1 MNQAK
6 VDYKK
11 IEIFSSMFSDH
22 SPLRLDTKYRKNNN
36 NNKTKLKKLDEDTW
50 RLNIILLN
58 EQEVSEE
65 IKEEIKTLI
74 SRLIECNK
82 SSVKREIYCNTNLPQ
97 ETRKTSN
104 KQPNLVLRVMR
115 KRTKAPKLVEGV
127 KSQRSEQK

>member
-11 IEIFSSMFSDH
+11 IEIVSSMFSDH
-22 SPLRLDTKYRKNNN
+22 SPLRLDTKYRKKNN
-36 NNKTKLKKLDEDTW
+36 NNKTKLKNTNTW

-104 KQPNLVLRVMR
+104 KEPNLVLTVMR
-115 KRTKAPKLVEGV
+115 KRRPKAPKLVEGV